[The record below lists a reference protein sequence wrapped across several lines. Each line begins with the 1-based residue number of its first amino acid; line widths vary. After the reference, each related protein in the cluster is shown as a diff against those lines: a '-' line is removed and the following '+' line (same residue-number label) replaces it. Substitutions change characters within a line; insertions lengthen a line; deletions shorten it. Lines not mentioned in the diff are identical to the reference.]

1 MMAETDRQAQSLR
14 DKVKARKRY
23 MAAGLFAFTFAMIA
37 VSFAAVPLYRL
48 FCQVTGYGGTTQRA
62 DSSAGQVLDRKI
74 TIRFDS
80 NVSSGLGW
88 DFQPVER
95 EIRLKIGET
104 RLAFF
109 QAANPTSQPLT
120 GTSTFNVTPEI
131 AGSYFNKLECFCF
144 TEQTLQAG
152 QTVDMPVQFF
162 IDPAIADDPDARN
175 IQEITLSYTFFK
187 VKKPDSAASV
197 TEGAASRTFEN
208 AGPPG

>member
-1 MMAETDRQAQSLR
+1 
-14 DKVKARKRY
+14 
-23 MAAGLFAFTFAMIA
+23 
-37 VSFAAVPLYRL
+37 
-48 FCQVTGYGGTTQRA
+48 VTGYGGTTQRA
-62 DSSAGQVLDRKI
+62 EAGATQILDREI

-80 NVSSGLGW
+80 NVSSELGW
-88 DFQPVER
+88 DFKPVEQM
-95 EIRLKIGET
+95 IRLKIGES

-109 QAANPTSQPLT
+109 QAANRTSAPLT

-152 QTVDMPVQFF
+152 QAVDMPVEFF

-187 VKKPDSAASV
+187 VKKPDNAARV
-197 TEGAASRTFEN
+197 TGGAASRTFEN